1 MKRFLLATTAL
12 AMFAGAPAFADD
24 TCRDRLDAL
33 EQGIGAEDTYATVL
47 RSGMQ
52 DEIGTLWDVAADL
65 DRQGNE
71 EACLQIA
78 NALESMVT
86 KAQTPGIV
94 DADAWEEEQR
104 ARLEAATPVAESQGR
119 MRIQDII
126 GMDVYTPRN
135 EYLGELDDVV
145 LTDQGIGYGVIE
157 RGGFFGVGGDEVPV
171 PWNRF
176 MVTQDGDTLVLD
188 IDPATLEA
196 APTYQAFLPDEE
208 IDADNDGN
216 VDNVDQDEPMVDFDA
231 IRENVDDFFN
241 NLTD

>member
-1 MKRFLLATTAL
+1 MKRLLLATTAFT
-12 AMFAGAPAFADD
+12 MFASAPALADN
-24 TCRDRLDAL
+24 CRDRLDGL
-33 EQGIGAEDTYATVL
+33 EQAIGSEETYTIVL

-65 DRQGNE
+65 ERQGNE
-71 EACLQIA
+71 EACLAIT

-104 ARLEAATPVAESQGR
+104 ARLEAATPVADSPGR

-145 LTDQGIGYGVIE
+145 LTDNGIGYGVIE
-157 RGGFFGVGGDEVPV
+157 RGGFFGMGEDEVPV
-171 PWNRF
+171 PWDRF
-176 MVTQDGDTLVLD
+176 KVTQDGNTLVLD
-188 IDPATLEA
+188 IDPVTLEA
-196 APTYQAFLPDEE
+196 APTYQSLV
-208 IDADNDGN
+208 ADT
-216 VDNVDQDEPMVDFDA
+216 DNADDTDQDDPMIDFDG
-231 IRENVDDFFN
+231 IQQNVDDFFD
-241 NLTD
+241 NLTNG